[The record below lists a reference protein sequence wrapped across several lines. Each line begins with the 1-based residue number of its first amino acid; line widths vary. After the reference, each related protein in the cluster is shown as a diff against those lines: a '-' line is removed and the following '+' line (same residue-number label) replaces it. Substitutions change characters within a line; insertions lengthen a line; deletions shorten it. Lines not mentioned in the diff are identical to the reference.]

1 MRWDP
6 DVIKEA
12 GGDPEKLREIFEL
25 PDAELLDKHPKV
37 HDLITLHSNRI
48 QEGIDWSL
56 QNARVYRAIDDAFD
70 VSQNQISY
78 TLVKRILSDNPGPED
93 LLNLARELKLDNL
106 IIDDKSGKAAQITTT
121 RGNQFV
127 IDDKKGKVHLPTF
140 FTIYVPMVMAYVK
153 IRWAKL
159 YNDRDLTPFYKYD
172 PAIQTTEED
181 MVCRVITKVIEKQ
194 ATEMGYRRDEKDSIL
209 HMLMYGQCINFP
221 KESYYREEQVL
232 KRWKDGEQRKTKT
245 VVREGVRFEIPHIT
259 KTFWDRSEP
268 LGSLNTDTGVRF
280 HGYWDIWP
288 FRDIANNDAYWNV
301 ENISIGRGGWQRGD
315 KYRIY
320 NTLYPCRMRF
330 PTGIGT
336 TGSPVDLDNDRKTD
350 AYRYNRSEPDM
361 GVNVVVFFDKINPKQ
376 WGLYDY
382 DHEVWHRFV
391 YAGDRTVLYC
401 EPILYTPGVV
411 YLYDHDRNRAVNSSL
426 ALELL
431 PFQDH
436 ISNLLS
442 QYLLSVKKN
451 LIRITGVNKDMIDSN
466 QMAKIANDAENQ
478 LRGIG
483 FYEYSERLMSGS
495 GNSVANLFTP
505 LQIGQP
511 QNTQEIMQA
520 MNMIITILERLLGF
534 SPQEVGG
541 SASHQQSATE
551 VNIANANTTVRMQF
565 TGTAID
571 EAIHAKKM
579 LLLEA
584 LQCYGSDQG
593 VDQILASLTDIDD
606 QSRAA
611 LENRGFQVQPEGNQ
625 TYGIYGDISRLSVNG
640 LASYRDGLKRM
651 NDPQQGQVLLA
662 FVDRLLSQPALM
674 ETAGIEWVV
683 RMINES
689 AVKLGIPLDLR
700 IPPPGQ
706 SQPQMNEE
714 ILQQVAQAI
723 EQSKQQVIE
732 EVAGPMA
739 ELTQQTQQN
748 TQDLAMLREVL
759 TGAAQQGVMI

>member
-6 DVIKEA
+6 DVIKSS
-12 GGDPEKLREIFEL
+12 GGTPEKLREIFEL
-25 PDAELLDKHPKV
+25 PDAELLEKHPNV
-37 HDLITLHSNRI
+37 HELITLHSNRI

-56 QNARVYRAIDDAFD
+56 ENARVYRAIDDAYD
-70 VSQNQISY
+70 VSQSQISF
-78 TLVKRILSDNPGPED
+78 TLVKRILDSNPGPEE
-93 LLNLARELKLDNL
+93 LLKLATDLKLSNL
-106 IIDDKSGKAAQITTT
+106 IIDDETGKAARVTTSGG
-121 RGNQFV
+121 RSFNIQ
-127 IDDKKGKVHLPTF
+127 DKNGKVHLPTF

-181 MVCRVITKVIEKQ
+181 MVCRVVTKVIERQ

-209 HMLMYGQCINFP
+209 HMLLYGQCINFP
-221 KESYYREEQVL
+221 KEAYYREEQ
-232 KRWKDGEQRKTKT
+232 KIRRWEDGEQRAKDT

-268 LGSLNTDTGVRF
+268 LGSLNTDTGVRY
-280 HGYWDIWP
+280 HGYWDVWP
-288 FRDIANNDAYWNV
+288 FRDIANSEDYWNT
-301 ENISIGRGGWQRGD
+301 ENITIGHGGWQKGD

-320 NTLYPCRMRF
+320 NTLYPCRARF
-330 PTGIGT
+330 PTAMGT
-336 TGSPVDLDNDRKTD
+336 GGSPVNLDNDRKTE
-350 AYRYNRSEPDM
+350 AYRYNRSEPDQ
-361 GVNVVVFFDKINPKQ
+361 GVNVVVMFDKINPKK

-382 DHEVWHRFV
+382 DGDVWHRFV

-451 LIRITGVNKDMIDSN
+451 LVRVVGVNKDMIDGN
-466 QMAKIANDAENQ
+466 QMQRIANDAENQ

-495 GNSVANLFTP
+495 GNSISNLFTP
-505 LQIGQP
+505 LNLGQP
-511 QNTQEIMQA
+511 QNTQEIVQS

-571 EAIHAKKM
+571 EAIHAKKS

-584 LQCYGSDQG
+584 LLGYGSDDG
-593 VDQILASLTDIDD
+593 VNRVLASLSDIDE
-606 QSRAA
+606 QSRRA
-611 LENRGFQVQPEGNQ
+611 LENRGFSVEQEGNQ
-625 TYGIYGDISRLSVNG
+625 TFGVYGNIANLGVNG
-640 LASYRDGLKRM
+640 LASYRDGMKRM

-689 AVKLGIPLDLR
+689 AIKLGIPLDLR
-700 IPPPGQ
+700 IPPP
-706 SQPQMNEE
+706 SQGGEQMNQQ
-714 ILQQVAQAI
+714 ILEQVAQAI

-732 EVAGPMA
+732 EVAQPLTA
-739 ELTQQTQQN
+739 LTQQTQQN
-748 TQDLAMLREVL
+748 TQDLEALKQMLAGPQAM
-759 TGAAQQGVMI
+759 M